1 MVNQIFDVIYFL
13 PLLSLRYA
21 QFYYIIR
28 EMISKLALFML
39 IYLIMLVAFTV
50 FGYTLYHNAWAS
62 HKSPVEVRV
71 NPYYIP
77 SIHPLYTLYTP
88 ILPYVLCTPMYTYA
102 HMYIYLTD
110 L

>member
-1 MVNQIFDVIYFL
+1 
-13 PLLSLRYA
+13 
-21 QFYYIIR
+21 
-28 EMISKLALFML
+28 MISKLALFML

-77 SIHPLYTLYTP
+77 SIHPLYTCIT
-88 ILPYVLCTPMYTYA
+88 ICTPMYTYA
-102 HMYIYLTD
+102 HMYIHLTH